1 MKNDNENRNGGN
13 RTGSKYGERTTPEME
28 RVGREIV
35 DAAFKVHTTLG
46 PGLLESVY
54 ETCLEYE
61 LKKRGLCVER
71 QRRVMIRYDDIELDD
86 ALRLDLLVEG
96 LVIVECKAVETM
108 NPVFTAQTLT
118 YLKLTERRLAFLI
131 NFNVVRIKDGIKRL
145 IR

>member
-1 MKNDNENRNGGN
+1 MEDDNEEMGKR
-13 RTGSKYGERTTPEME
+13 YGESTTPEME
-28 RVGREIV
+28 RIATEIV
-35 DAAFKVHTTLG
+35 DAAFRVHTTLG

-61 LKKRGLCVER
+61 LLKRGFRVER
-71 QRRVMIRYDDIELDD
+71 QKKVTIRYDEMELDD

-96 LVIVECKAVETM
+96 LVLVEVKAVETM
-108 NPVFTAQTLT
+108 HPVFTAQTLT

>member
-1 MKNDNENRNGGN
+1 MEDRDEAAGN
-13 RTGSKYGERTTPEME
+13 RTGKKYGESTTPEME
-28 RVGREIV
+28 RIAREIV
-35 DAAFKVHTTLG
+35 DAAFKVHTALG

-61 LKKRGLCVER
+61 LLKRGLRVER
-71 QRRVMIRYDDIELDD
+71 QKKVTIRYDDVELDD

-96 LVIVECKAVETM
+96 LVLVEVKAVETM
-108 NPVFTAQTLT
+108 HPVFTAQTLT
-118 YLKLTERRLAFLI
+118 YLKLTDRRLAFLI

>member
-1 MKNDNENRNGGN
+1 MGKR
-13 RTGSKYGERTTPEME
+13 YGESTTPEME
-28 RVGREIV
+28 RIATEIV
-35 DAAFKVHTTLG
+35 DAAFRVHTTLG

-61 LKKRGLCVER
+61 LLKRGFRVER
-71 QRRVMIRYDDIELDD
+71 QKKVTIRYDEMELDD

-96 LVIVECKAVETM
+96 LVLVEVKAVETM
-108 NPVFTAQTLT
+108 HPVFTAQTLT

>member
-1 MKNDNENRNGGN
+1 
-13 RTGSKYGERTTPEME
+13 ME
-28 RVGREIV
+28 RIAREIV
-35 DAAFKVHTTLG
+35 DAAFKVHTALG

-61 LKKRGLCVER
+61 LLKRGLRVER
-71 QRRVMIRYDDIELDD
+71 QKKVTIRYDDVELDD

-96 LVIVECKAVETM
+96 LVLVEVKAVETM
-108 NPVFTAQTLT
+108 HPVFTAQTLT
-118 YLKLTERRLAFLI
+118 YLKLTDRRLAFLI

>member
-1 MKNDNENRNGGN
+1 MEDRAEN
-13 RTGSKYGERTTPEME
+13 RTGRKYGESTTPEME
-28 RVGREIV
+28 RIATQIV
-35 DAAFKVHTTLG
+35 DAAFKVHSALG

-61 LKKRGLCVER
+61 LLKRGLRVER
-71 QRRVMIRYDDIELDD
+71 QKKVTIRYDDVELDD
-86 ALRLDLLVEG
+86 ALRLDLLVEA
-96 LVIVECKAVETM
+96 LVLVEVKAVETM
-108 NPVFTAQTLT
+108 HPVFTAQTLT

>member
-1 MKNDNENRNGGN
+1 M
-13 RTGSKYGERTTPEME
+13 YGESTTPEME

-35 DAAFKVHTTLG
+35 DAAFRVHTKLG

-61 LKKRGLCVER
+61 LKKRGLRVER
-71 QRRVMIRYDDIELDD
+71 QRRVTIWYDEIELDD

-108 NPVFTAQTLT
+108 NPVFTAQALT

-131 NFNVVRIKDGIKRL
+131 NFNVVRIKEGIKRL

>member
-1 MKNDNENRNGGN
+1 MNDGTENDWNNAGR
-13 RTGSKYGERTTPEME
+13 KYGEQTTPEME
-28 RVGREIV
+28 RIGREIV
-35 DAAFKVHTTLG
+35 DAVFKVHTTLG

-54 ETCLEYE
+54 EACLEYE
-61 LKKRGLCVER
+61 LKKRGLNVER
-71 QRRVMIRYDDIELDD
+71 QRKITILYDEIELDD
-86 ALRLDLLVEG
+86 ALRLGLLVEG

-118 YLKLTERRLAFLI
+118 YLKLTKRKLAFLI

>member
-1 MKNDNENRNGGN
+1 M
-13 RTGSKYGERTTPEME
+13 YGEGTTPEME
-28 RVGREIV
+28 RIGKEIV
-35 DAAFKVHTTLG
+35 DAAFRVHTKLG

-61 LKKRGLCVER
+61 LKKRGLHVER
-71 QRRVMIRYDDIELDD
+71 QRKVTIRYDEIELDE
-86 ALRLDLLVEG
+86 ALRMDLFVEG
-96 LVIVECKAVETM
+96 LVIVEVKAVETM

-118 YLKLTERRLAFLI
+118 YLKLTEKQLAFLI

>member
-1 MKNDNENRNGGN
+1 MEDRDEEAGI
-13 RTGSKYGERTTPEME
+13 RTGRKYGESTTPEME
-28 RVGREIV
+28 RIAREIV

-61 LKKRGLCVER
+61 LLKRGLRVER
-71 QRRVMIRYDDIELDD
+71 QKKVTIRYDDVELDD

-96 LVIVECKAVETM
+96 LVLVEVKAVETM
-108 NPVFTAQTLT
+108 HPVFTAQTLT
-118 YLKLTERRLAFLI
+118 YLKLTDRRLALLI

>member
-1 MKNDNENRNGGN
+1 
-13 RTGSKYGERTTPEME
+13 ME

-61 LKKRGLCVER
+61 LKKRGLRVER
-71 QRRVMIRYDDIELDD
+71 QRKVTILYDDIELDD

-131 NFNVVRIKDGIKRL
+131 NFNVVRIKEGIKHL

>member
-1 MKNDNENRNGGN
+1 MDDKDEEVGS
-13 RTGSKYGERTTPEME
+13 RTGKGYGESTTPEME

-35 DAAFKVHTTLG
+35 DAAFKVHSALG

-61 LKKRGLCVER
+61 LRKRGLRVER
-71 QRRVMIRYDDIELDD
+71 QKMVTIRYDGTVLDD
-86 ALRLDLLVEG
+86 ALRLDLLVED
-96 LVIVECKAVETM
+96 LVLVEVKAVETM

-118 YLKLTERRLAFLI
+118 YLKLTEKRLAFLI